1 MLAAEKERKLREQLF
16 RRTFAAAPG
25 GQQRGGYARRSDG
38 LKARS
43 ERTTEMLGTL
53 IARMHEQVQ
62 QSEQTTSAL
71 VHSSSVLRDSHSNF
85 NAVSATIRSGGKLIS
100 KYGRRETTDKILIV
114 LCLVLYFGVCLYILR
129 KRLPFF
135 SWNWFEW
142 FGD

>member
-53 IARMHEQVQ
+53 IARMHEQV
-62 QSEQTTSAL
+62 
-71 VHSSSVLRDSHSNF
+71 SVPYL
-85 NAVSATIRSGGKLIS
+85 L
-100 KYGRRETTDKILIV
+100 
-114 LCLVLYFGVCLYILR
+114 
-129 KRLPFF
+129 
-135 SWNWFEW
+135 
-142 FGD
+142 